1 MGMMEFYELT
11 VLQLDAIGRVCDY
24 ATENESEYIRFVES
38 EIKGEHNWDRDLTML
53 SVLHDNIRDLYKL
66 RRYNDNRPFIVNFH
80 WADEI
85 KAALGNALSFYLAKN
100 MAIRDETASLIVMQN
115 FPEFDKRV
123 RHEMSYDFY
132 YTIPERTY
140 KYVPDPV

>member
-1 MGMMEFYELT
+1 
-11 VLQLDAIGRVCDY
+11 
-24 ATENESEYIRFVES
+24 
-38 EIKGEHNWDRDLTML
+38 
-53 SVLHDNIRDLYKL
+53 
-66 RRYNDNRPFIVNFH
+66 VNFH